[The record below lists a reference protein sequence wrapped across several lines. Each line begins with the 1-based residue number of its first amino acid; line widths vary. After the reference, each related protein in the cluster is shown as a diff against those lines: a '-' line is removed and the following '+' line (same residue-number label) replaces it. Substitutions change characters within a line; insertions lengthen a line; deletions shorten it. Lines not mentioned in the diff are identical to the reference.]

1 LLTLNA
7 SRMMDVAGNKAAAA
21 EIAMIKVVAPQVSNK
36 VVDWA
41 IQAHGGGGVSQ
52 DFWLAEAYAH
62 QRTIRLVD
70 GPDEVHRNAIAKI
83 ELAKRGLKK
92 I

>member
-1 LLTLNA
+1 
-7 SRMMDVAGNKAAAA
+7 
-21 EIAMIKVVAPQVSNK
+21 MIKVVAPQVSNK

-41 IQAHGGGGVSQ
+41 IQAHGGAGVSQ

-83 ELAKRGLKK
+83 ELAKRGMKK
-92 I
+92 V